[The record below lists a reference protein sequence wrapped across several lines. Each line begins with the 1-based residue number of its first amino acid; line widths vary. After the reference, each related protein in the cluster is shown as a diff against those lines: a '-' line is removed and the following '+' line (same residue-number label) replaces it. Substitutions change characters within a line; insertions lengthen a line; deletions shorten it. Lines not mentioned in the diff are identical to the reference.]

1 MHSSSHIHSKTC
13 RWEQGPH
20 LARSFLIVAV
30 VPHSQVHLDE
40 KQVSGTSTCL
50 SFPTSHSFS
59 LSQGLQISLALHLGF
74 AENVSL
80 FLSITNLVSSLLI
93 TWEQTNQNNAQVTLI
108 LWLQINLICKLKKHF
123 QLSLLGKETQ
133 YDLPLRLVS
142 FAYH

>member
-1 MHSSSHIHSKTC
+1 MLSASLLRVRSLVTFIPVHIFIQKRADGNKVHIWLGPSSLLP
-13 RWEQGPH
+13 WP
-20 LARSFLIVAV
+20 
-30 VPHSQVHLDE
+30 PHSQVHLDE

-108 LWLQINLICKLKKHF
+108 LWLQINLICKL
-123 QLSLLGKETQ
+123 
-133 YDLPLRLVS
+133 
-142 FAYH
+142 